1 MLHCLGFIENYTRWM
16 SYYSACVSGE
26 LSPATPSGAHG
37 PICQVFTSHITSHGI
52 TSCYLKQFS
61 NLTVFNTM
69 VNDPNLAEKAK
80 KGWEEGQREFQ
91 KVYINL
97 SYLRR
102 NVSRASE
109 KQDTHAGLRL
119 STAVTVL
126 FQLSQKATIKR
137 EQLFPWGCICE
148 RLSH

>member
-1 MLHCLGFIENYTRWM
+1 
-16 SYYSACVSGE
+16 
-26 LSPATPSGAHG
+26 
-37 PICQVFTSHITSHGI
+37 
-52 TSCYLKQFS
+52 
-61 NLTVFNTM
+61 M
-69 VNDPNLAEKAK
+69 VNDPNLVEKAK
-80 KGWEEGQREFQ
+80 RARGKEGQREFQ

-102 NVSRASE
+102 NVSRARE
-109 KQDTHAGLRL
+109 EQDICAGLRL

-137 EQLFPWGCICE
+137 EQLFPWGYICE